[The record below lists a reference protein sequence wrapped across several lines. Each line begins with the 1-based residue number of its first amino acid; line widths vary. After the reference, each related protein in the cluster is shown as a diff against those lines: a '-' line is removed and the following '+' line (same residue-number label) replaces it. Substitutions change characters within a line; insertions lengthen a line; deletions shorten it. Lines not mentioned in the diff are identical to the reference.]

1 MLRYVRAV
9 VLSVTLAA
17 SAVAIAPAQAQTE
30 LKPTSDR
37 YKGAYAVDAG
47 GRPIRALEIG
57 STLHV
62 GAHRL
67 RPGTTYEFRLGFDSS
82 ITRSRERAVS
92 FARVTANRDGEI
104 PPFVLWY
111 ESGVIGCSD
120 QERAGTPRRP
130 NSYRT
135 FEEAERVLR
144 GKMLAISAHVVQK
157 DESGRVPGTKLS
169 VEEAPESMLDL
180 PVVPRKSPVV
190 YASKR
195 SGCMLNSQLTGGAD
209 LYVSGRSFRPGETL
223 EISVAPN
230 QRAWHVGDIINDV
243 TGVSFAAAPKTVKTN
258 AQGRFTVRVWD
269 RANQR
274 RGAYDI
280 VAHRPS
286 GQPAAVRRVGS
297 RDIVSFG
304 AETGFVFYLRYPVGG
319 PTMDIAG
326 RPLSLTPYFEFADSF
341 AETNDPVWGAVDPT
355 YIPVNHPGGTY
366 AAYYVVQ
373 HRDVAGW
380 NPQMGGA
387 TNLVDVSG
395 GIEVHPVK
403 SWCVNGTD
411 VIIWQPPLNPG
422 NYDVVVD
429 FGQNP
434 AATPQQYVT
443 DQNYDASLD
452 FLDGADQ
459 IGFVVTKDPYEL
471 GPVPIGEDSYSQDN
485 FFATLG
491 GATDVDLRAVVR
503 YPATAPGQG
512 QPVAAGQHPIFVIEH
527 GNHNFCRIVKS
538 GKPYWQAYAD
548 ALQSGDWTEFSDQYL
563 HSDCPDRELNHMG
576 YMRLLNILASHGII
590 AVSIDAYDLTG
601 PVPGWI
607 SERGAL
613 ILKHLELWSHMNNVA
628 TFQTYPDFFNGRFAN
643 HVDTTKISVSGH
655 SRGGEASVSA
665 YMQNNAFSITA
676 VSSIAPVDFNGY
688 VLPDVPYFL
697 ILPAADGDVSDLEGM
712 RIYDRAGS
720 GLQPADATLKSG
732 IDVYGASHNFFNSI
746 WAADIDDGNPNRIDF
761 IPAVDQQRL
770 GEAFLA
776 AFTRIH
782 LNNEVVY
789 LDLMRGKLSF
799 PSFAGRKVYSYH
811 HEKNHSKLEDGSG
824 AGAAV
829 PVVAGGAVVVSANNP
844 SVHQTKALQVSWNA
858 NTATVTYTVPMQQ
871 RDASNFEVLSFR
883 AAQTNANTNPMMGG
897 QDFRIELVGGGTT
910 KAVYVGQ
917 FGPIP
922 KPYDRGG
929 FSQNVMT
936 TVRVPLHSFIM
947 NNAGV
952 TLNNIDTVRMKFT
965 SPSTG
970 ELYVDDIEFSR

>member
-297 RDIVSFG
+297 RDIVWFG

-355 YIPVNHPGGTY
+355 YIPVNHPGGSY

-443 DQNYDASLD
+443 DMNYDANVD

-459 IGFVVTKDPYEL
+459 IGFVAATDPYDPGL
-471 GPVPIGEDSYSQDN
+471 IPIGQDSYSQDD
-485 FFATLG
+485 FFPMLGTATN
-491 GATDVDLRAVVR
+491 VDLRAVVR
-503 YPATAPGQG
+503 YPATAAGQG
-512 QPVAAGQHPIFVIEH
+512 TPVAAGQHPIFIIEH
-527 GNHNFCRIVKS
+527 GNHFHCGV
-538 GKPYWQAYAD
+538 GKDGRTTAQEYAD
-548 ALQSGDWTEFSDQYL
+548 VVHGIVTWAQFLAWQYD
-563 HSDCPDRELNHMG
+563 HVSCPNRTKNHEG
-576 YMRLLNILASHGII
+576 YMHLLDALASNGII

-601 PVPGWI
+601 IGVPGWI
-607 SERGAL
+607 QERGTL
-613 ILKHLELWSHMNNVA
+613 LLKHLELWSHMNNPQ
-628 TFQTYPDFFNGRFAN
+628 TFGTYPDFFNGRFAN
-643 HVDTTKISVSGH
+643 HVDLSKISVSGH
-655 SRGGEASVSA
+655 SRGGEASVAA
-665 YMQNNAFSITA
+665 YILNTSFTIGS
-676 VSSIAPVDFNGY
+676 VSSIAPVDFLAY
-688 VLPDVPYFL
+688 VLPDEPYFV
-697 ILPAADGDVSDLEGM
+697 ILPAADGDVYDLSGT

-720 GLQPADATLKSG
+720 GLQPPDSTLKSG
-732 IDVYGASHNFFNSI
+732 IDVYGASHNFFNTV
-746 WAADIDDGNPNRIDF
+746 WAADFDDGDPNRPDY
-761 IPAVDQQRL
+761 IPAADQQKL
-770 GEAFLA
+770 GEAYLA
-776 AFTRIH
+776 AYARIH
-782 LNNEVVY
+782 
-789 LDLMRGKLSF
+789 
-799 PSFAGRKVYSYH
+799 
-811 HEKNHSKLEDGSG
+811 
-824 AGAAV
+824 
-829 PVVAGGAVVVSANNP
+829 
-844 SVHQTKALQVSWNA
+844 Q
-858 NTATVTYTVPMQQ
+858 
-871 RDASNFEVLSFR
+871 
-883 AAQTNANTNPMMGG
+883 
-897 QDFRIELVGGGTT
+897 
-910 KAVYVGQ
+910 
-917 FGPIP
+917 
-922 KPYDRGG
+922 
-929 FSQNVMT
+929 
-936 TVRVPLHSFIM
+936 
-947 NNAGV
+947 
-952 TLNNIDTVRMKFT
+952 
-965 SPSTG
+965 
-970 ELYVDDIEFSR
+970 